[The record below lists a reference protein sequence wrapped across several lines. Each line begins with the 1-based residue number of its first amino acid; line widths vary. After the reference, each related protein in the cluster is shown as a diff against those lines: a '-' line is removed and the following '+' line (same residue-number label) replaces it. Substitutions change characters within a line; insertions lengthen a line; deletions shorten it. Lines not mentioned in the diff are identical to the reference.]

1 MQSPPRR
8 IPLQMQMEVNEIIKD
23 MKDQGVIDES
33 TSPWT
38 SPMILI
44 KKNDGT
50 MRFCVNFRKINAVTI
65 KDSYLIIT
73 YYLELTIFSTS
84 YQVTFG
90 LLL

>member
-1 MQSPPRR
+1 
-8 IPLQMQMEVNEIIKD
+8 MQMEVNEIIKD

>member
-1 MQSPPRR
+1 
-8 IPLQMQMEVNEIIKD
+8 MQMEVNEIIKD
-23 MKDQGVIDES
+23 MKDQGVIDEP

-38 SPMILI
+38 SPVILI

-65 KDSYLIIT
+65 KDSYLIII

-90 LLL
+90 LLF

>member
-1 MQSPPRR
+1 
-8 IPLQMQMEVNEIIKD
+8 MEVNEIIKD
-23 MKDQGVIDES
+23 MKDQEIIDES

-38 SPMILI
+38 SPVILV

-65 KDSYLIIT
+65 KDFYLIIT
-73 YYLELTIFSTS
+73 YYLELTIFSIS